1 MNQILRQ
8 CLIMPFSH
16 NIRGRYSEVDM
27 QGVVFNA
34 HYLAYCD
41 DAFDTWLRTAIPEGL
56 EAHGVDVMLKK
67 ATLEWTA
74 PARLGETLRLEVM
87 VSRWG
92 QTSFEV
98 DFAAAGVFCAQIVY
112 VCVQHKTTT
121 PVRFP
126 DDLRQRL

>member
-1 MNQILRQ
+1 MKPDLRQ

-16 NIRGRYSEVDM
+16 SIRVRFGEVDV

-41 DAFDTWLRTAIPEGL
+41 DAFDTWLHNAIPEGL
-56 EAHGVDVMLKK
+56 ETHGVDVMLKK
-67 ATLEWTA
+67 ATLDWSA
-74 PARLGETLRLEVM
+74 PARMGDTIKLELS

-98 DFAAAGVFCAQIVY
+98 DFVAAGMFRAQIVY

-121 PVRFP
+121 PERFP